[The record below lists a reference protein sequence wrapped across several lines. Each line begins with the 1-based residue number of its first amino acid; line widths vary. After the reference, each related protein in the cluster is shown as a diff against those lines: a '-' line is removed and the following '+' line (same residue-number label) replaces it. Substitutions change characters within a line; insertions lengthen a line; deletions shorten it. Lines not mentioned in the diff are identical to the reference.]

1 MNKQQMI
8 DEAIEELCGKY
19 PEFEQG
25 DRGDGEPLL
34 LINTHYNNEY
44 PEEKIGDYTY
54 GWIGYS
60 SEYYTKIC
68 TRKEFEDRVKE
79 IKEKIFLAIGGK
91 WPDILCSRMCFVT
104 GVFVSLARDY
114 VMCTKTKVKLTKS
127 EFDVMFGKKSND
139 EWLPPVGEMV
149 EVAWGDNWVECIVT
163 SDVILRK
170 MFGEWREIVNDGLK
184 FRPIQSER
192 DKVIDAALEHFNG
205 MIVNSDSSKPRAIA
219 SKLYDAG
226 MLILPK

>member
-8 DEAIEELCGKY
+8 DKAIEELEGNFNNA
-19 PEFEQG
+19 EFGSADNNYLWFASKRWQAL
-25 DRGDGEPLL
+25 DSDHRWDGQ
-34 LINTHYNNEY
+34 Y
-44 PEEKIGDYTY
+44 
-54 GWIGYS
+54 
-60 SEYYTKIC
+60 IC